1 MPQKYTDPMYTRKYR
16 KPICASVL
24 GWAANLW
31 PPKKGSF
38 SEAVL
43 EDLVYLGMMSIWTTE
58 IVLRKLLSKK
68 SAPPIRTE

>member
-1 MPQKYTDPMYTRKYR
+1 MPQTFR
-16 KPICASVL
+16 KPMSARVL

-43 EDLVYLGMMSIWTTE
+43 EDLVYLGMMSIWVTE
-58 IVLRKLLSKK
+58 VTVRKLLSKK
-68 SAPPIRTE
+68 PAKPMQMD